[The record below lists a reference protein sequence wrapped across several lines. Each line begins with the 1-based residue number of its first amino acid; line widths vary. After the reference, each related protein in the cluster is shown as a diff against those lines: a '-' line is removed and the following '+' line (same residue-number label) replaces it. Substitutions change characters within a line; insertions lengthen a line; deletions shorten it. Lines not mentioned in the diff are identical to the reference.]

1 MHMSGTSPLNL
12 INCQSESLW
21 QSNEPLPVTSVDPW
35 DISAPLGTMD
45 HASDDVTTLFGQLE
59 QSNNELSEI
68 SSFLGMFGD
77 WVATGYDGSVSLD
90 ILPGNAG

>member
-1 MHMSGTSPLNL
+1 MLQPDG
-12 INCQSESLW
+12 LW
-21 QSNEPLPVTSVDPW
+21 PSNETLSVTSVDPW
-35 DISAPLGTMD
+35 DISAPLDPVD
-45 HASDDVTTLFGQLE
+45 HSSNDMTTLFGQLD

-90 ILPGNAG
+90 TLPGNPS

>member
-1 MHMSGTSPLNL
+1 MLQPDGLRPFNQT
-12 INCQSESLW
+12 
-21 QSNEPLPVTSVDPW
+21 LPATSVDPW
-35 DISAPLGTMD
+35 DIFAPLGPVD
-45 HASDDVTTLFGQLE
+45 HASNDTTTLFGQLD

-90 ILPGNAG
+90 TLPGNPG